1 MLNTKEVKMKKEVN
15 ISVFQHFPLK
25 GYEVLFQYRAEVTV
39 KITEAQIQK
48 IVGGLLKK
56 IPISGFTHKLFYI
69 EMNSNFQVIGRGYSI
84 SDNIFELTELIEI
97 SNQKISKYVQ
107 LQKTQ

>member
-1 MLNTKEVKMKKEVN
+1 MKKEVN
-15 ISVFQHFPLK
+15 ISVFQHIPLK
-25 GYEVLFQYRAEVTV
+25 GYEVGVEYSGEVTV

-69 EMNSNFQVIGRGYSI
+69 ELNSNFQVIGRGYSI
-84 SDNIFELTELIEI
+84 SDNIFELTEYIE
-97 SNQKISKYVQ
+97 KISK
-107 LQKTQ
+107 K